1 MPTRFKLFA
10 LDDGSLCS
18 KFIGSLDTLD
28 HNQHYIDLRHLLE
41 EGSIVDWPL
50 QFWDHQDK
58 VRIWTKVEK
67 YNTVVDH
74 VYAIPIIDAS
84 IDCAKCRRIKAFTST
99 FDKPSHTFLDEILD
113 LIDHEEHVSPTCLIK
128 FFWVMQALVENYTTL
143 QSFFHCSLLT
153 NLLRSC

>member
-58 VRIWTKVEK
+58 VRI
-67 YNTVVDH
+67 
-74 VYAIPIIDAS
+74 
-84 IDCAKCRRIKAFTST
+84 
-99 FDKPSHTFLDEILD
+99 
-113 LIDHEEHVSPTCLIK
+113 
-128 FFWVMQALVENYTTL
+128 
-143 QSFFHCSLLT
+143 
-153 NLLRSC
+153 